1 MIFDIEIL
9 KKNMLFSA
17 VILGLVSS
25 LHCVG
30 MCGPIAMMLPV
41 DRTNNTKKTLQIILY
56 HFGRLLSYG
65 TLGLIFGLIGRSL
78 YLAGIQQQLS
88 IFIGIIIIS
97 VAVIPER
104 VFARY
109 NFSKPIYRAISFVK
123 TSLGKQFRNKSNKS
137 IFTIG
142 ILNGFLPCAMVYV
155 ALFGALAM
163 QNAFYGML
171 FMMLYGLGT
180 VPLMSLVVY
189 FSSFIKNSL
198 GKNLTK
204 IIPVVTVCIG
214 VLFVLRGLGL
224 DIPFVSP
231 SNLQLFVGS
240 GADCG

>member
-1 MIFDIEIL
+1 
-9 KKNMLFSA
+9 MLLSA

-30 MCGPIAMMLPV
+30 MCGPIAMMLPI
-41 DRTNNTKKTLQIILY
+41 DRQNKTRKTLQIIIY
-56 HFGRLLSYG
+56 HLGRLSSYG
-65 TLGLIFGLIGRSL
+65 ILGLIFGLIGRSL

-88 IFIGIIIIS
+88 IVIGIIIIS

-104 VFARY
+104 IFARY
-109 NFSKPIYRAISFVK
+109 NFSKPIYRAISYIK
-123 TSLGKQFRNKSNKS
+123 SSLGKQFKKRSNKS

-142 ILNGFLPCAMVYV
+142 ILNGFLPCGMVYV

-171 FMMLYGLGT
+171 FMVLYGLGT

-198 GKNLTK
+198 GKNLSAV
-204 IIPVVTVCIG
+204 IPVTIVCIG